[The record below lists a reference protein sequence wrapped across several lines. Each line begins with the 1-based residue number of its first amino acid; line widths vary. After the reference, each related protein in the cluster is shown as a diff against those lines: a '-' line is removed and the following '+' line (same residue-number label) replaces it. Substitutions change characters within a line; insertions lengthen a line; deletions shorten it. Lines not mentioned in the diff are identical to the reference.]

1 MSIDFDVIHCVIIT
15 RNELILIKAS
25 MDWKQTCGLHIY
37 SHKMINHGHELD
49 LYMYGSKEVGM
60 IMYSSN
66 ANIIMLS

>member
-1 MSIDFDVIHCVIIT
+1 M
-15 RNELILIKAS
+15 LIKAS

-60 IMYSSN
+60 TMYFSN